1 MNKFRKYMMLSVFAF
16 GVFLLSPRLGYADTM
31 TVTLES
37 VGGQQ
42 SGSEYVYPYN
52 FSFNGSATLTPL
64 MCISFTKQISIGE
77 SWTAT
82 LVPISGNK
90 TYVEAAYIFSLAAAP
105 GASAKTIAEA
115 QWANWEFF
123 DPGNQN
129 LLNSVPN
136 GYQSDITSLLNR
148 AALFA
153 QNNVNTKIYSDLNVF
168 IPVNG
173 TQSWGG
179 TPQTLIGDPLPQ
191 APEPGSLLLMGSG
204 LLGLAGLLYRRSL
217 AVRVLA

>member
-1 MNKFRKYMMLSVFAF
+1 MMLSVFAF
-16 GVFLLSPRLGYADTM
+16 GVLLFSTRMSYADTM

-42 SGSEYVYPYN
+42 SGSDYVFPYN
-52 FSFNGSATLTPL
+52 FSFNGSTTLTPL
-64 MCISFTKQISIGE
+64 MCLSFTKQISIGE

-82 LVPISGNK
+82 LVPISGNQ

-123 DPGNQN
+123 DPGDHN
-129 LLNSVPN
+129 LLNSVPG
-136 GYQSDITSLLNR
+136 GYQSDINNLLSQ

-153 QNNVNTKIYSDLNVF
+153 QNNVNTNVYSDLDIF

-179 TPQTLIGDPLPQ
+179 TPQSFIGDPLTQ
-191 APEPGSLLLMGSG
+191 TPEPGGLLLMGSG
-204 LLGLAGLLYRRSL
+204 LLGLAGLLYRRKL
-217 AVRVLA
+217 VVREIA